1 MLLYYKLV
9 LSTTTGARPERFPLN
24 GSLMRQ
30 RFTAGKL
37 ITLVMRADKTVQK
50 LDATAA
56 IGPDSD
62 RGLHR
67 AVIQPLHKS

>member
-1 MLLYYKLV
+1 
-9 LSTTTGARPERFPLN
+9 
-24 GSLMRQ
+24 MREC
-30 RFTAGKL
+30 FAAGNQ
-37 ITLVMRADKTVQK
+37 ITLVMRAGETVQK

-67 AVIQPLHKS
+67 AVIQLLHKS